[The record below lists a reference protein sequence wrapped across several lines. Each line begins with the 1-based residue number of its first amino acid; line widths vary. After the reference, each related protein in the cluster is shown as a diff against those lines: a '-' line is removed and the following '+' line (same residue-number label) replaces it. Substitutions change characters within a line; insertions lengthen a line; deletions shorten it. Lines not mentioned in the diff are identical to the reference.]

1 MPENNL
7 RRKHSIIDGLPDDLK
22 NAVEEMLKSNCTYAE
37 VADFIRENGY
47 PISVTSIHRYA
58 SRLNETVQNLRFAQ
72 ENLRVIMEE
81 TAKYPGLDTADG
93 IIRLLSHQMLM
104 TIQNAPEDYWQG
116 MKPEDLLGKATGVI
130 RAAAYKQNIE
140 LKNKDVLNAG
150 FEQVKIMLFESIEKE
165 RPDLYA
171 DVVKYLES
179 KGEQV

>member
-1 MPENNL
+1 
-7 RRKHSIIDGLPDDLK
+7 
-22 NAVEEMLKSNCTYAE
+22 
-37 VADFIRENGY
+37 
-47 PISVTSIHRYA
+47 
-58 SRLNETVQNLRFAQ
+58 
-72 ENLRVIMEE
+72 MEE